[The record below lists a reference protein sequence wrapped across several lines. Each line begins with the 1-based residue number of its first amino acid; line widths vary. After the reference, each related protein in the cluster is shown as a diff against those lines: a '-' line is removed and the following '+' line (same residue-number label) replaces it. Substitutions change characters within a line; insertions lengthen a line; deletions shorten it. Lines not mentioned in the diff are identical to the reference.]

1 MKRQQKRPQRVNR
14 TVFGHLGYFLSGHI
28 ALCVSVAVSPVPRVA
43 NSHLRTALFDQSSR
57 VGPNFVKAGASLL
70 LPAAPSHKGF
80 RRETRSPEDGAVN
93 RVA

>member
-1 MKRQQKRPQRVNR
+1 M
-14 TVFGHLGYFLSGHI
+14 
-28 ALCVSVAVSPVPRVA
+28 PRVA
-43 NSHLRTALFDQSSR
+43 NLHLRIALFGKSSR

-93 RVA
+93 GVASEKA